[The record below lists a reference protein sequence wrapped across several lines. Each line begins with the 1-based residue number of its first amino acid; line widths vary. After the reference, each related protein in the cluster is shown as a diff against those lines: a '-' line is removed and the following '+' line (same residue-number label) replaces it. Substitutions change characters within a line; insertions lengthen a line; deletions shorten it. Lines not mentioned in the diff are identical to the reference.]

1 MFTILGSAGFIGG
14 RLADALRRQGHDV
27 YAPARGEQELFRR
40 NLGDVIYAVG
50 TTADFRSRPFDT
62 VEAHVC
68 LLRQVLQSGNF
79 RSLLYLSSTRIY
91 GHDAGGKSGAEEGER
106 VTVDPANPEELYNL
120 SKLMGES
127 LCLATGRDTVRIAR
141 LSNVYGGDF
150 DSQNFLAEVFRQA
163 CCERRVRL
171 RTALNSAKDY
181 VGIEDVVAVLPRIA
195 LSGKERL
202 YNIASGRNVSHD
214 ELLAGLSRL
223 VPLTV
228 EVETGAPAVVFPP
241 ISIERARHE
250 FGFAPKGIMED
261 LPDLVAGFKKA
272 VSVK

>member
-1 MFTILGSAGFIGG
+1 MFTVLGSAGFIGS
-14 RLADALRRQGHDV
+14 RLVEALQRQGHDV
-27 YAPARGEQELFRR
+27 HAPARGEQELFRR
-40 NLGDVIYAVG
+40 DLGDVIYAVG

-68 LLRQVLQSGNF
+68 LLRQVLQSGEF
-79 RSLLYLSSTRIY
+79 RSLLYLSSTRVY
-91 GHDAGGKSGAEEGER
+91 SRDARAEEGQR
-106 VTVDPANPEELYNL
+106 VTVDPANPDELYNL

-150 DSQNFLAEVFRQA
+150 ESQNFLAEVIRQA
-163 CCERRVRL
+163 VRQGRVRL
-171 RTALNSAKDY
+171 RTALSSAKDY
-181 VGIEDVVAVLPRIA
+181 VGIADVVAVLPRIA
-195 LSGKERL
+195 MSGKERL

-228 EVETGAPAVVFPP
+228 EVEGGAPEVVFPP

-250 FGFAPKGIMED
+250 FGFAPKNIMED

-272 VSVK
+272 VSVE